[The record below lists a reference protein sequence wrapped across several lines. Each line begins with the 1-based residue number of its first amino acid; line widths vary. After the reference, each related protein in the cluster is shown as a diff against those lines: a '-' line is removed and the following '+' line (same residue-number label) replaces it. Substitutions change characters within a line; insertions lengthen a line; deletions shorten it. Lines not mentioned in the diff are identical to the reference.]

1 MITFLDTHRA
11 EYAVESI
18 PKLWLITASTHCEH
32 KCRHAD
38 PAPQPPRI
46 EHDAELSGSIRSTN
60 SRLRVIYGRS
70 PALA

>member
-18 PKLWLITASTHCEH
+18 RKLWLITASTHCEH

-38 PAPQPPRI
+38 PAPQPPA
-46 EHDAELSGSIRSTN
+46 H
-60 SRLRVIYGRS
+60 
-70 PALA
+70 